1 MHIAL
6 LMGEWR
12 QPERWFRG
20 TGFRPRRATPLDP
33 PTLTPGTE
41 GLVAVV
47 EAGFLEDAGWPGWR
61 TRLQQAHRRFVVAGE
76 RLTPP
81 LVVKAMR
88 DGAHDCVELPAS
100 EKREGWK
107 SALGQAAAAQ
117 SAWLSLYGVAA
128 PAASSGPVG
137 ISPAFLA
144 LMETVRQVGPTPA
157 SVLLLGETGTGKEEM
172 ARALH
177 ACRPPGPFVALNCA
191 AIPRELLE
199 SELFG
204 VVAGAYTGA
213 RAPRPG
219 LVEQADGGTL
229 FLDELPEMEM
239 ALQPKLLRFL
249 ETRTA
254 RRLGDKKDYHVD
266 VRVIAAGNR
275 LRGPEGRPLLR
286 EDLFYRLAEFQIQLP
301 PLRERPEDV
310 PVLAM
315 HFLGQA
321 SERFGKYFD
330 ALDPDL
336 VQALQSHVWPGNAR
350 ELRHVIDRMAVLQDG
365 PVLRWRGWEVPK
377 SPPVPAVAAVPV
389 PAVVAP
395 VADAPPAPG
404 ARPPTGAGGAAP
416 LPAAWGA
423 SVRPQVY
430 RLSKA
435 ARKAEAKRLLEES
448 GGDLAWTA
456 QALGV
461 HPATFYRWRKRWG
474 WLDEPPA
481 PAR

>member
-1 MHIAL
+1 MPFAL
-6 LMGEWR
+6 LMGEWEK
-12 QPERWFRG
+12 PDRWFRG
-20 TGFRPRRATPLDP
+20 TGFRARRATPLDP
-33 PTLTPGTE
+33 PPLTPGTE
-41 GLVAVV
+41 DLVAVV
-47 EAGFLEDAGWPGWR
+47 DAGLLSGREWPSWR
-61 TRLQQAHRRFVVAGE
+61 ARLHQAHRRFLVVGE
-76 RLTPP
+76 RLSAP

-88 DGAHDCVELPAS
+88 DGAHDCLELPGS
-100 EKREGWK
+100 EDREGWRA
-107 SALGQAAAAQ
+107 ALAGAAEAQ
-117 SAWLSLYGVAA
+117 SAWLTLYGGAA
-128 PAASSGPVG
+128 PLASSPGPVG
-137 ISPAFLA
+137 ISKAFLG

-199 SELFG
+199 AELFG
-204 VVAGAYTGA
+204 VVPGAFTGA

-229 FLDELPEMEM
+229 FLDELPEMELS
-239 ALQPKLLRFL
+239 LQPKLLRFL

-254 RRLGDKKDYHVD
+254 RRLGDKKDYRVD
-266 VRVIAAGNR
+266 VRVVAAGNR
-275 LRGPEGRPLLR
+275 LRDPDGRTLLR

-301 PLRERPEDV
+301 PLRERMDDV
-310 PVLAM
+310 PVLAI

-330 ALDPDL
+330 ALDADL
-336 VQALQSHVWPGNAR
+336 VAALQSHAWPGNVR

-365 PVLRWRGWEVPK
+365 PVLRLRGWEVPK
-377 SPPVPAVAAVPV
+377 TPVFQPPVAAEEVGAEPPAPPVAPS
-389 PAVVAP
+389 AP
-395 VADAPPAPG
+395 VAPPW
-404 ARPPTGAGGAAP
+404 GG
-416 LPAAWGA
+416 
-423 SVRPQVY
+423 SVRPPVY

-435 ARKAEAKRLLEES
+435 ARKAEARRLLEES

-481 PAR
+481 TVH